1 MTYCI
6 TVGLTNNNDLL
17 HNSRPNLYGM
27 LYCTIYDI
35 IHTCNCYYTASVD
48 IIVTI

>member
-17 HNSRPNLYGM
+17 HNSIGLTNNNDLLHNSRPN
-27 LYCTIYDI
+27 
-35 IHTCNCYYTASVD
+35 
-48 IIVTI
+48 